1 MSVFL
6 WTGGLLDCGGGG
18 LESRTNGRVPQV
30 FTTRD
35 VFQSPAVVSVL
46 LVRLH
51 SLGFSCFLRLP
62 LATSLLIP
70 EINSVQSTDSDERF
84 PDLRSRF

>member
-51 SLGFSCFLRLP
+51 SLVSP
-62 LATSLLIP
+62 VS
-70 EINSVQSTDSDERF
+70 
-84 PDLRSRF
+84 